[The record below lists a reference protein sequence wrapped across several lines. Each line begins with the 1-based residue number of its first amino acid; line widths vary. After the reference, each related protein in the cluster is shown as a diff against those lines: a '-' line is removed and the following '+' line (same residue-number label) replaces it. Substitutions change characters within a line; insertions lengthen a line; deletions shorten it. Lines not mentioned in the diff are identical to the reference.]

1 MRDLAIFP
9 LVTVL
14 ALSTATTAMS
24 VVQDTRP
31 AAPATPVAPATQS
44 SGLPTAA
51 ELQEKVGALYEEIQ
65 KEYEALGE
73 PNQDKMVAFQARVA
87 EKVDAMLAGLDFATL
102 DAERLA
108 AIEPVMRL
116 SPNATERFVAV
127 LNERAKEPTA
137 AGFRATVQAKMLTM
151 TAPDPAAFAALLAHP
166 GFAEAVGS
174 EEGSVVL
181 DSASEASAD
190 ALKPHAAV
198 LESLAVKFNADAPLS
213 LMAASGGYL
222 RACSAALPKDKA
234 TAIRTQV
241 VAALQAKEAKVD
253 GREKKILERLIKSV
267 NGAAGRGE
275 LIGFACPTL
284 TCEWVSRADG
294 SAPWK
299 SIADL
304 KGKVVVLDFWAT
316 WCGPCVGSFPQVAEM
331 RKHYPETDV
340 EIVGITSVQGMVA
353 HQKRERVQ
361 CEGDVAKERA
371 ETLEFMKDMG
381 VTWTVAMTAEDVF
394 NNDFGIRG
402 IPFVAVLDKEGK
414 VFKAGLHPSDEAAI
428 RAAVDE
434 CLAKK

>member
-1 MRDLAIFP
+1 MFESALLPI
-9 LVTVL
+9 VTSLTISAASAVL
-14 ALSTATTAMS
+14 PAQEGTATP
-24 VVQDTRP
+24 P
-31 AAPATPVAPATQS
+31 AAPAAQATGTPS
-44 SGLPTAA
+44 AA
-51 ELQEKVGALYEEIQ
+51 ALQEKVGALFEMLQ
-65 KEYEALGE
+65 KEYETLGE
-73 PNQDKMVAFQARVA
+73 PTPEKMTAFQARVA
-87 EKVDAMLAGLDFATL
+87 EKVDAMLVGIDLASL

-108 AIEPVMRL
+108 AIEPVLRL
-116 SPNATERFVAV
+116 SPAATERFVAV
-127 LNERAKEPTA
+127 LNERAKEPNA

-151 TAPDPAAFAALLAHP
+151 TGPDPVAFAALLGHP
-166 GFAEAVGS
+166 GFAEAITT
-174 EEGSVVL
+174 EEGAAVL

-190 ALKPHAAV
+190 ALKPHAAL
-198 LESLAVKFNADAPLS
+198 LESLAVKFNKDAPLS

-222 RACSAALPKDKA
+222 RACNAALAKDKA

-241 VAALQAKEAKVD
+241 VAALTEKEAGAT
-253 GREKKILERLIKSV
+253 GREKKVLERLIKSV

-275 LIGFACPTL
+275 LIGFTCPTL

-294 SAPWK
+294 SSPWK

-331 RKHYPETDV
+331 RKHYPEKDV
-340 EIVGITSVQGMVA
+340 EIVGITSAQGMVA
-353 HQKRERVQ
+353 HQKRERVE

-414 VFKAGLHPSDEAAI
+414 VFKVGMHPSDEAAI